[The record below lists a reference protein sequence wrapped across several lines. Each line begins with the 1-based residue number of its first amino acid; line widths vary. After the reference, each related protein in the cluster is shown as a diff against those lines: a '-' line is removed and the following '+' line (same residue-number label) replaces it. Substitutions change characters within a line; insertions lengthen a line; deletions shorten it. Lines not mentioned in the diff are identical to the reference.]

1 MGGRFLG
8 VGAVSIPALRKML
21 TEYARS
27 RGFEIVREFID
38 IESAKNPG
46 RKEFGN
52 MLRLLEADGSIRI
65 VLVEK
70 TDRLYRNRANALSFE
85 ELIEKRGVE
94 VHLVKEARVI
104 EKESRSQDKFMH
116 DIT

>member
-8 VGAVSIPALRKML
+8 VGAVSIPAQRKML

-46 RKEFGN
+46 RKEFRN

-104 EKESRSQDKFMH
+104 EK
-116 DIT
+116 